1 MMWLSYLSYNWKHRI
16 SNCIILLLDLISN
29 CIGKTKFAMPPRQN
43 SSVKMNSLSDDKKKE
58 KIKIRN
64 TENARRNRQRWR
76 EEDVE
81 MVKIYEENEK
91 RINQLE
97 KQVVDMTKELG
108 HISQSSRS
116 SKPNTLKKK

>member
-1 MMWLSYLSYNWKHRI
+1 
-16 SNCIILLLDLISN
+16 
-29 CIGKTKFAMPPRQN
+29 MPPRQN
-43 SSVKMNSLSDDKKKE
+43 SSVKMNSLSEDKKKE
-58 KIKIRN
+58 RIKIRN

-81 MVKIYEENEK
+81 MVKIYEDNEK

-108 HISQSSRS
+108 HISQPSRS
-116 SKPNTLKKK
+116 SKSNISKKK